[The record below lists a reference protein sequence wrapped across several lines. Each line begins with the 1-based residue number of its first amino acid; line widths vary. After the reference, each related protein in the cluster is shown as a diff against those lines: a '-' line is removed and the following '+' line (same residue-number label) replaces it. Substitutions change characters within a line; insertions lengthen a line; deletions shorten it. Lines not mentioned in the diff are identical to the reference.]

1 MRPSCPPPRI
11 PTVEPG
17 PMEIP
22 SDATAGLLSLGTFF
36 CMLDRL
42 TYWLALGAI
51 TVIRHLPLA
60 VCFLLGQ
67 VLGAAL
73 WAILPRYRKL
83 ARENL
88 SAAFADLTG
97 AQLRSLTFR
106 HFITLG
112 ANGVCAFKIAAL
124 PTETILRI
132 ASLENSEGITLPDG
146 GWLLRKRFPMTRQI
160 PNGSPRILMPCS
172 S

>member
-1 MRPSCPPPRI
+1 
-11 PTVEPG
+11 
-17 PMEIP
+17 
-22 SDATAGLLSLGTFF
+22 
-36 CMLDRL
+36 MLDRL

-124 PTETILRI
+124 PPKPSRALPVETSDCPKTSSMGEEWSGDRDMGNLR
-132 ASLENSEGITLPDG
+132 TLRPDCIQS
-146 GWLLRKRFPMTRQI
+146 PA
-160 PNGSPRILMPCS
+160 PN
-172 S
+172 